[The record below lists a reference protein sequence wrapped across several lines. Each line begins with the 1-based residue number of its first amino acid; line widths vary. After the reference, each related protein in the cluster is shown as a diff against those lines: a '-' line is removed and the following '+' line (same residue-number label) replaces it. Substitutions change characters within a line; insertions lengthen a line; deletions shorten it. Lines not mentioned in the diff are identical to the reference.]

1 MNIKPIKG
9 LIREFFNSMD
19 NIISDEYLLNY
30 HILLEDSVL
39 FYKYPEGFKS
49 ILTGRI
55 SNNVKEKGLA
65 VYIEKGYV
73 PKNMT
78 LEDYRTLM
86 KIYIPYR
93 IRKRDTNNKR
103 NKLKDPEFSKQ
114 YYEKTRNYVLINRD
128 EYRIKQSYSRKC
140 ENILRRNIS
149 NVIYQIN
156 NFSKRNLHSLNLL
169 EYLRTDIN

>member
-1 MNIKPIKG
+1 
-9 LIREFFNSMD
+9 
-19 NIISDEYLLNY
+19 
-30 HILLEDSVL
+30 
-39 FYKYPEGFKS
+39 
-49 ILTGRI
+49 
-55 SNNVKEKGLA
+55 
-65 VYIEKGYV
+65 
-73 PKNMT
+73 
-78 LEDYRTLM
+78 M

-156 NFSKRNLHSLNLL
+156 NFSKRNLNSLNLL